1 MAFGDELLNSFTAT
15 VGAGNY
21 SYYKLKFPGEITL
34 ILTSVQG
41 DADLYVS
48 ENEAEPDFENYDLK
62 SATCGVDMTTVPT
75 SYNRPTYIGVYGH
88 IHSPISDYR
97 LTAILNYTESAGNVD
112 NFNEENY
119 TEGDKENLMGV
130 GRFIWDL
137 FVLICKILLE
147 VLLWHCVVMKSFL
160 IMFCIC
166 RICKF

>member
-34 ILTSVQG
+34 ILTSMQG
-41 DADLYVS
+41 DADL
-48 ENEAEPDFENYDLK
+48 ENYDLK

-88 IHSPISDYR
+88 IHSPISEYR

-119 TEGDKENLMGV
+119 TEGDKENVMGV

-147 VLLWHCVVMKSFL
+147 VLL
-160 IMFCIC
+160 
-166 RICKF
+166 